1 MIKRVD
7 ALEVNF
13 VDSAARREFKMSS
26 TRGMGESRI
35 YVGSDENLCD
45 AFFDLNNI
53 EYFFSKKEDLIQYL
67 KDAKD
72 EFMNPSQDYRANITD
87 MYDDLKQEV
96 RSINGTLKYS
106 FRKTWD
112 NQNRY
117 FLVLIDNDSRKM
129 YDFVKD
135 ICLPRITK
143 YSFIKFVD
151 DTTGK
156 YYIYLKP
163 QFFNNIDIDS
173 DPFAVQQN
181 ENAEQINITVR
192 RTRQAEYRKKLLIEM
207 PACPFTHVSDDRLLV
222 ACHIKPFKDCDTDDE
237 RYDFH
242 NGITMTPT
250 YHVLFDQ
257 GLISFENNGKLLVS
271 PFLNNRTQELLN
283 IKQGDE
289 KRLQSNSA
297 QYLKYHRENV
307 FCQLPSNFI
316 IEDSNDGIGYNVRYE
331 ENDYSYNFNQAPT
344 FAIADSAD
352 IENTYGKDGNNKDK

>member
-35 YVGSDENLCD
+35 YVGSDESLCD
-45 AFFDLNNI
+45 EFFDLENV
-53 EYFFSKKEDLIQYL
+53 EYFFSKKEDLISYL
-67 KDAKD
+67 RDAKD
-72 EFMNPSQDYRANITD
+72 EFLNPTQDYRENISE
-87 MYDDLKQEV
+87 MYDELKLGT
-96 RSINGTLKYS
+96 RSINEALTYR

-117 FLVLIDNDSRKM
+117 FLVLLDSESRNK
-129 YDFVKD
+129 YDYIRN

-163 QFFNNIDIDS
+163 QFFNNIDIDN
-173 DPFAVQQN
+173 DPFAVVQD
-181 ENAEQINITVR
+181 ENTSQTNVVVR
-192 RTRQAEYRKKLLIEM
+192 RTRQAQYRKKLLEEM

-222 ACHIKPFKDCDTDDE
+222 ACHIKPFKDCDNDDE

-257 GLISFENNGKLLVS
+257 GLISFEDNGKLLVS

-283 IKQGDE
+283 IRTGDE
-289 KRLQSNSA
+289 KRLQSRSSE
-297 QYLKYHRENV
+297 YLEYHRQHV
-307 FCQLPSNFI
+307 FCRLPSNFI
-316 IEDSNDGIGYNVRYE
+316 IEDSADGVGYTVRYDNE
-331 ENDYSYNFNQAPT
+331 TSYNFNQFPS
-344 FAIADSAD
+344 FAIADSSNVEEIYNAD
-352 IENTYGKDGNNKDK
+352 SDNEDE